1 MLINTKPKPICL
13 QGVLKTLFY
22 FYFRHSVQFWC
33 VWVCSGVKN
42 FILITFKILLTGSFM
57 LCPVVQWIS
66 AAASQCHYF
75 CPECQVSSSYYFFSI
90 FSNTVS
96 PIKNVLWKVFRKRP
110 NQGLYSWQDKS
121 IKIFFPV
128 INVPQCLVT
137 AKSSASTKYFATR
150 SVDTPTQV

>member
-1 MLINTKPKPICL
+1 M
-13 QGVLKTLFY
+13 
-22 FYFRHSVQFWC
+22 
-33 VWVCSGVKN
+33 CSGVKN
-42 FILITFKILLTGSFM
+42 FNLISFKMLLTGSFM

-121 IKIFFPV
+121 IKIFFSSDKCAS
-128 INVPQCLVT
+128 VPGDSKEFCFNQILCNKKCRYTNTSVGDNQILLKLIWLVPG
-137 AKSSASTKYFATR
+137 SCR
-150 SVDTPTQV
+150 SKLCEEN